1 MVFLRISTGFILSV
15 KLSILIGY
23 ESFTIFAFIGDLNL
37 KDFLFGSSGDSDNY
51 GICFINAGLY
61 KDLDF
66 YSVLHR
72 SVKNGSVYEIFYI
85 LTNGLGNSI
94 A

>member
-1 MVFLRISTGFILSV
+1 M
-15 KLSILIGY
+15 LIGY
-23 ESFTIFAFIGDLNL
+23 ESLTIFAFIGDLNL
-37 KDFLFGSSGDSDNY
+37 KDFLFGSKGDSDNC

-72 SVKNGSVYEIFYI
+72 SVKKGSVYEIFYI